1 METLAYFPR
10 CLIFSLLLF
19 LSHSPHRVS
28 SHDQVQIDGEKKNYY
43 QLDLPSVSGPESIAF
58 DCNGRGPYVGV
69 SDGRILRWEGAEIG
83 WTEFA
88 VPSINR
94 DRKACDGSTDPKRE
108 QLCGRPLG
116 LKFSPVSCD
125 LYIADAYFGL
135 LSVGPNGGAASQLA
149 TSADGIPFRLTNAL
163 DIDTQTGDVYFTD
176 SSIFFQRREYFL
188 AIIGGDKTGRLLKYD
203 PHMKKVTV
211 LQKELA
217 FPNGVALSK
226 DNSFVVVAET
236 GMMRILKFEIHGD
249 GGGVFAQLERYP
261 DNIKRNDQGEF
272 WVALNAVRGRIQG
285 SNVFDSIP
293 NWLNMR
299 DPVAVKYDEKGNVV
313 RVLDGD
319 GGETLESVSE
329 VEEENGVLYVGS
341 VVKPYLGVIKN

>member
-1 METLAYFPR
+1 MH
-10 CLIFSLLLF
+10 I
-19 LSHSPHRVS
+19 
-28 SHDQVQIDGEKKNYY
+28 
-43 QLDLPSVSGPESIAF
+43 
-58 DCNGRGPYVGV
+58 
-69 SDGRILRWEGAEIG
+69 EICFTYIG
-83 WTEFA
+83 
-88 VPSINR
+88 R

-176 SSIFFQRREYFL
+176 SSIFFQRRYIPLIVTIFLFLHNILMQTYTICREYFL